1 MRGNKEAKKMN
12 MKKLENP
19 GLCLVIG
26 SVSRKGM
33 KKIIPAEKMI
43 ATGPQLSAKPDH
55 IKYKLKAG

>member
-1 MRGNKEAKKMN
+1 MN

-19 GLCLVIG
+19 GLYLVIG

-33 KKIIPAEKMI
+33 KKITPAEKMI